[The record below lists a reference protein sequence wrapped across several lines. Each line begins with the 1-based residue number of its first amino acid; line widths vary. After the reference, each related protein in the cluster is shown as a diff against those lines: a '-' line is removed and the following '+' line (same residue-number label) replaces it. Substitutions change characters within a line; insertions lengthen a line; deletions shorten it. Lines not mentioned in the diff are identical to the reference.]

1 MSTIVLPPIAMD
13 MYTET
18 FTRQRIA
25 SMTLQ
30 TLYDFMMMK
39 LKNEPDSPIFH
50 IKIVCERDVEYL
62 AFRKA
67 YDQYLLDFFVSQDL
81 IQKYWNKLVHITNF
95 EPLNEPNGIKRIKN
109 MDVW

>member
-81 IQKYWNKLVHITNF
+81 IQKFWKKLVHITN
-95 EPLNEPNGIKRIKN
+95 LNH
-109 MDVW
+109 